1 MSVYC
6 ICLGEGN
13 MRCQCIVFVLVRVT
27 RGVSVLYLSW

>member
-13 MRCQCIVFVLVRVT
+13 MRCQGIVFVLVRVT
-27 RGVSVLYLSW
+27 RDVSVLYLS